1 MNISRRQIITFLI
14 SAACVASPPAQA
26 QSFLDKARKA
36 LSGGGS
42 TSSGLGNEEII
53 NGLKEAL
60 RVGSDRVVSQIGTT
74 DGFNANPDIHIPL
87 PPTLQKVQSALKTVG
102 LSGMADDL
110 ELRLNR
116 AAEAAAPEARQLFWN
131 AVSTMSIDDAQK
143 IYNGPDDAATSYFR
157 GRMTPELRE
166 KFTPVVNDSLREV
179 GAVRSYD
186 AMIGQYKSLPFVPD
200 VTADLSDHVV
210 TEALGGL
217 FLLLGREEKAM
228 RENPAARTTEILK
241 TVFGK

>member
-1 MNISRRQIITFLI
+1 MNISRRQAITFLV
-14 SAACVASPPAQA
+14 SAACLASPPAQA

-36 LSGGGS
+36 LGGGGT
-42 TSSGLGNEEII
+42 TSSGLGESEII
-53 NGLKEAL
+53 SGLKEAL
-60 RVGSDRVVSQIGTT
+60 RVGADRVVSQLGTT

-87 PPTLQKVQSALKTVG
+87 PPALQKVQSALKTVG

-143 IYNGPDDAATSYFR
+143 IYNGPDDAATNYFQ

-166 KFTPVVNDSLREV
+166 KFTPVVNDSLKEV
-179 GAVRSYD
+179 GAIQSYD
-186 AMIGQYKSLPFVPD
+186 AMIGKYKSLPFVPD

-217 FLLLGREEKAM
+217 FLLLGREEKAI

-241 TVFGK
+241 TVFGR

>member
-1 MNISRRQIITFLI
+1 MNISRRQAITFLV
-14 SAACVASPPAQA
+14 SAACLASSPAQA

-36 LSGGGS
+36 LGGGGT
-42 TSSGLGNEEII
+42 TSSGLGESEII
-53 NGLKEAL
+53 SGLKEAL
-60 RVGSDRVVSQIGTT
+60 RVGADRVVTQLGTT

-87 PPTLQKVQSALKTVG
+87 PPTLQKVQSTLKTVG

-116 AAEAAAPEARQLFWN
+116 AAETAAPEARQLFWN

-143 IYNGPDDAATSYFR
+143 IYNGPDDAATNYFQ

-166 KFTPVVNDSLREV
+166 KFTPVVNDSLKEV
-179 GAVRSYD
+179 GAIQSYD
-186 AMIGQYKSLPFVPD
+186 AMIGKYKSLPFVPD

-217 FLLLGREEKAM
+217 FLLLGREEKAI

-241 TVFGK
+241 TVFGR